1 MNVINISKG
10 QAKTLS
16 TIMALQRQG
25 NVCPSY
31 KELSVITGYNVRN
44 VRKQVSDL
52 VEKGVLIKYQMKLDN
67 GRNAPNAYALS
78 EKLRM
83 AWEDSFKE

>member
-25 NVCPSY
+25 MVCPSY
-31 KELSVITGYNVRN
+31 KELSELTGYNVRN
-44 VRKQVSDL
+44 VRKQVTEL
-52 VEKGVLIKYQMKLDN
+52 VDKGILIKYQMKLDN

-78 EKLRM
+78 ESLRV
-83 AWEDSFKE
+83 AWEDSFK

>member
-25 NVCPSY
+25 MVCPSY
-31 KELSVITGYNVRN
+31 AELAELTGYNIRN
-44 VRKQVSDL
+44 VRKQINEL
-52 VEKGVLIKYQMKLDN
+52 IEKGILVKYSMKLDS
-67 GRNAPNAYALS
+67 GRNAPNAYALNES
-78 EKLRM
+78 LRL
-83 AWEDSFKE
+83 AWEQDK

>member
-25 NVCPSY
+25 MVCPSY
-31 KELSVITGYNVRN
+31 AELAELTGYNVRN
-44 VRKQVSDL
+44 VRKQVKEL
-52 VEKGVLIKYQMKLDN
+52 VEKGILIKYPMKLDN
-67 GRNAPNAYALS
+67 GRNAPNAYALN
-78 EKLRM
+78 KALRL
-83 AWEDSFKE
+83 AWEQE